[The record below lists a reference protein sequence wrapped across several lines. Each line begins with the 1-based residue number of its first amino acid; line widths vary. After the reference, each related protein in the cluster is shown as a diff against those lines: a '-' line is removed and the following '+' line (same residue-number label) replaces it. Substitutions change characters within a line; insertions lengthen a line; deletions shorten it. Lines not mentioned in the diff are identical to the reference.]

1 MNWLLLL
8 GSVAGVI
15 ALAVIARMLRLGG
28 VTIGGEGEARAFA
41 ELNHV
46 DFEAEESFVSHDG
59 AAALVRGRDGSF
71 VLLKAHGAQIATRRV
86 MPPLEAEATG
96 EGVRIAT
103 GERMFGAVRLQ
114 LPPEARDKL
123 LALV

>member
-1 MNWLLLL
+1 MNWLVLA

-15 ALAVIARMLRLGG
+15 GLAVIARMLRLGG
-28 VTIGGEGEARAFA
+28 VAISGEAEARAFA

-46 DFEAEESFVSHDG
+46 GFEAEEAFVSADG
-59 AAALVRGRDGSF
+59 ASALVRGRDGSF
-71 VLLKAHGAQIATRRV
+71 VLLKAHGAQMASRRA
-86 MPPLEAEATG
+86 MAPLRIEATG

-103 GERMFGAVRLQ
+103 GERMFGPVPLQ

-123 LALV
+123 MALV